1 MRSVDRGYYDKIFLL
16 NTVNYMEKL
25 MRTNFKFKIAAVLGL
40 LAILIGLTGCAN
52 NNSNKITVV
61 GSSAM
66 QLLAE
71 QAGNDYR
78 LSHPDSN
85 IVVQGGGSGTGLS
98 QVQAGAV
105 EIGTSDVFA
114 ETQKGIDAKKLQNH
128 LVAVVGIVPIVNK
141 SAGVKNLTRQQLS
154 DIFTGKIINWK
165 QVGGKNQNI
174 TVINRSKG
182 SGTRGTFEGLILN
195 GKKPIQAQEQD
206 SNGTVRKIVSSTPG
220 TISYISF
227 PYANDENI
235 QKLSIDKIKPTNKNV
250 ETNRWHLW
258 SYEHMYTKGKP
269 NKNVQKFIDYML
281 GSKVQ
286 NDLVPKLG
294 YISINKM
301 QVERDSNNHVVQ
313 K

>member
-1 MRSVDRGYYDKIFLL
+1 MRK
-16 NTVNYMEKL
+16 
-25 MRTNFKFKIAAVLGL
+25 NFKFKIAAVCGL

-98 QVQAGAV
+98 QVQAEAV

-141 SAGVKNLTRQQLS
+141 SAGVSNLSKQQLS
-154 DIFTGKIINWK
+154 DIFTGKITNWK
-165 QVGGKNQNI
+165 QVGGKNQTI

-182 SGTRGTFEGLILN
+182 SGTRGTFEGLVLN

-235 QKLSIDKIKPTNKNV
+235 QKLSIDGIKPTNKNV

-258 SYEHMYTKGKP
+258 SYEHIYTKGKP

>member
-1 MRSVDRGYYDKIFLL
+1 MRK
-16 NTVNYMEKL
+16 
-25 MRTNFKFKIAAVLGL
+25 NFKFKIAAVCGL

-141 SAGVKNLTRQQLS
+141 SAGVSNLSKQQLS
-154 DIFTGKIINWK
+154 DIFTGKITNWK
-165 QVGGKNQNI
+165 QVGGKNQTI

-182 SGTRGTFEGLILN
+182 RGTRGTFEGLVLN

-235 QKLSIDKIKPTNKNV
+235 QKLSIDGIKPTNKNV

-258 SYEHMYTKGKP
+258 SYEHIYTKGKP

-294 YISINKM
+294 YISIDKM

>member
-1 MRSVDRGYYDKIFLL
+1 MHNINIVS
-16 NTVNYMEKL
+16 
-25 MRTNFKFKIAAVLGL
+25 NFCGSLHLGL

-141 SAGVKNLTRQQLS
+141 SAGVKNLTKQQLS
-154 DIFTGKIINWK
+154 DIFTGKITNWK

-206 SNGTVRKIVSSTPG
+206 SNGTVRKIVSSTLG

-235 QKLSIDKIKPTNKNV
+235 QKLSIDGIKPTNKNV
-250 ETNRWHLW
+250 VTNRWHLW

>member
-1 MRSVDRGYYDKIFLL
+1 
-16 NTVNYMEKL
+16 

-154 DIFTGKIINWK
+154 DIFTGKITNWK

-235 QKLSIDKIKPTNKNV
+235 QKLSIDGIKPTNKNV
-250 ETNRWHLW
+250 VTNRWHLW

-301 QVERDSNNHVVQ
+301 QVKRDSNHYVVQ

>member
-1 MRSVDRGYYDKIFLL
+1 MRK
-16 NTVNYMEKL
+16 
-25 MRTNFKFKIAAVLGL
+25 NFKFKIAAVCGL

-141 SAGVKNLTRQQLS
+141 SAGVSNLSKQQLS
-154 DIFTGKIINWK
+154 DIFTGKITNWK
-165 QVGGKNQNI
+165 QVGGKKQTI

-182 SGTRGTFEGLILN
+182 SGTRGTFEGLVLN

-235 QKLSIDKIKPTNKNV
+235 QKLSIDGIKPTNKNV

-258 SYEHMYTKGKP
+258 SYEHIYTKGKP

>member
-1 MRSVDRGYYDKIFLL
+1 
-16 NTVNYMEKL
+16 

-52 NNSNKITVV
+52 NNSKKITVV

-114 ETQKGIDAKKLQNH
+114 ETQKGIDATKLQNH

-154 DIFTGKIINWK
+154 DIFTGKITNWK

-258 SYEHMYTKGKP
+258 SYEHM
-269 NKNVQKFIDYML
+269 
-281 GSKVQ
+281 
-286 NDLVPKLG
+286 
-294 YISINKM
+294 
-301 QVERDSNNHVVQ
+301 
-313 K
+313 

>member
-1 MRSVDRGYYDKIFLL
+1 MRK
-16 NTVNYMEKL
+16 
-25 MRTNFKFKIAAVLGL
+25 NFKFKIAAVCGL

-114 ETQKGIDAKKLQNH
+114 ETKKGIDAKKLQNH

-141 SAGVKNLTRQQLS
+141 SAGVSNLSKQQLS
-154 DIFTGKIINWK
+154 DIFTGKITNWK
-165 QVGGKNQNI
+165 QVGGKNQTI

-182 SGTRGTFEGLILN
+182 SGTRGTFEGLVLN

-235 QKLSIDKIKPTNKNV
+235 QKLSIDGIKPTNKNV
-250 ETNRWHLW
+250 ETNSWHLW
-258 SYEHMYTKGKP
+258 SYEHIYTKGKP

-294 YISINKM
+294 YISIDKM

>member
-1 MRSVDRGYYDKIFLL
+1 MRK
-16 NTVNYMEKL
+16 
-25 MRTNFKFKIAAVLGL
+25 NFKFKIAAVCGL

-52 NNSNKITVV
+52 NNSNKITVG

-141 SAGVKNLTRQQLS
+141 SAGVSNLSKQQLS
-154 DIFTGKIINWK
+154 DIFTGKITNWK
-165 QVGGKNQNI
+165 QVGGKNQTI

-182 SGTRGTFEGLILN
+182 SGTRGTFEGLVLN

-235 QKLSIDKIKPTNKNV
+235 QKLSIDGIKPTNKNV

-258 SYEHMYTKGKP
+258 SYEHIYTKGKP

-294 YISINKM
+294 YISIDKM

>member
-1 MRSVDRGYYDKIFLL
+1 MRK
-16 NTVNYMEKL
+16 
-25 MRTNFKFKIAAVLGL
+25 NFKFKIAAVCGL

-85 IVVQGGGSGTGLS
+85 IVVQGGGAGTGLS

-141 SAGVKNLTRQQLS
+141 SAGVSNLSKQQLS
-154 DIFTGKIINWK
+154 DIFTGKITNWK
-165 QVGGKNQNI
+165 QVGGKNQTI

-182 SGTRGTFEGLILN
+182 SGTRGTFEGLVLN

-235 QKLSIDKIKPTNKNV
+235 QKLSIDGIKPTNKNV
-250 ETNRWHLW
+250 ETNRWQLW
-258 SYEHMYTKGKP
+258 SYEHIYTKGKP

-294 YISINKM
+294 YISIDKM

>member
-1 MRSVDRGYYDKIFLL
+1 MRK
-16 NTVNYMEKL
+16 
-25 MRTNFKFKIAAVLGL
+25 NFKFKIAAVCGL

-141 SAGVKNLTRQQLS
+141 SAGVSNLSKQQLS
-154 DIFTGKIINWK
+154 DIFTGKITNWK
-165 QVGGKNQNI
+165 QVGGKNQTI

-182 SGTRGTFEGLILN
+182 SGTRGTFEGLVLN

-235 QKLSIDKIKPTNKNV
+235 QKLSIDGIKPTNKNV

-258 SYEHMYTKGKP
+258 SYEHIYTKGKP

-286 NDLVPKLG
+286 NDLIPKLG
-294 YISINKM
+294 YISIDKM

>member
-1 MRSVDRGYYDKIFLL
+1 MRK
-16 NTVNYMEKL
+16 
-25 MRTNFKFKIAAVLGL
+25 NFKFKIAAVCGL

-141 SAGVKNLTRQQLS
+141 SAGVSNLSKQQLS
-154 DIFTGKIINWK
+154 DIFTGKITNWK
-165 QVGGKNQNI
+165 QVGGKKQTI

-182 SGTRGTFEGLILN
+182 SGTRGTFEGLVLN

-206 SNGTVRKIVSSTPG
+206 SNGTVRKIVSSTSG

-235 QKLSIDKIKPTNKNV
+235 QKLSIDGIKPTNKNV

-258 SYEHMYTKGKP
+258 SYEHIYTKGKP

-294 YISINKM
+294 YISIDKM

>member
-154 DIFTGKIINWK
+154 DIFTGKITNWK

-258 SYEHMYTKGKP
+258 SYEYMYTKGKP

>member
-1 MRSVDRGYYDKIFLL
+1 MRK
-16 NTVNYMEKL
+16 
-25 MRTNFKFKIAAVLGL
+25 NFKFKIAAVCGL

-141 SAGVKNLTRQQLS
+141 SAGVSNLSKQQLS
-154 DIFTGKIINWK
+154 DIFTGKITNWK
-165 QVGGKNQNI
+165 QVGGKNQTI
-174 TVINRSKG
+174 TLINRSKG
-182 SGTRGTFEGLILN
+182 SGTRGTFEGLVLN

-235 QKLSIDKIKPTNKNV
+235 QKLSIDGIKPTNKNV
-250 ETNRWHLW
+250 ETNSWHLW
-258 SYEHMYTKGKP
+258 SYEHIYTKGKP

-294 YISINKM
+294 YISIDKM